1 MTRHLRSSLPRAARS
16 RGVGLVTA
24 IFLLVVIAGLAV
36 AMVTIFTTQQTS
48 SALDVQ
54 GSRAYQA
61 ARAGLEWGI
70 FKQTVEGSCGGP
82 SSFKMDETTSLRG
95 FVVTVRCAKVEGP
108 ATDGGDEDVLDRWK
122 VAAVACNVPDGD
134 GACPNPVNSA
144 DYVQRVME
152 ATF

>member
-1 MTRHLRSSLPRAARS
+1 MTHRAQLAMPALARS

-36 AMVTIFTTQQTS
+36 AMVTVFTTQQAS

-54 GSRAYQA
+54 GTRAYQA

-70 FKQTVEGSCGGP
+70 FKQARQDTCVV
-82 SSFKMDETTSLRG
+82 SSSIALNGAPSLRG
-95 FVVTVRCAKVEGP
+95 FVVTVTCEKADGP
-108 ATDGGDEDVLDRWK
+108 TNDSGVDATLDRWK
-122 VAAVACNVPDGD
+122 VTATACNAPNASGN
-134 GACPNPVNSA
+134 CPNPSDSA

-152 ATF
+152 VTF

>member
-1 MTRHLRSSLPRAARS
+1 MTRSTRPAMPALVRS

-24 IFLLVVIAGLAV
+24 IFLLVVIAALAV
-36 AMVTIFTTQQTS
+36 AMVTVFTTQQTS

-54 GSRAYQA
+54 GTRAYQA

-70 FKQTVEGSCGGP
+70 FKQARQGTCDAK
-82 SSFKMDETTSLRG
+82 SSFALDEGTSLYG
-95 FVVTVRCAKVEGP
+95 FVVTVACQKAEGP
-108 ATDGGDEDVLDRWK
+108 TTDGSDENALDRWK
-122 VAAVACNVPDGD
+122 VTAIACNAPDAD
-134 GACPNPVNSA
+134 GACPNPQNTS

>member
-1 MTRHLRSSLPRAARS
+1 MIRSTPAIARS
-16 RGVGLVTA
+16 RGVGLITA

-36 AMVTIFTTQQTS
+36 AMVTVYTTQQAG

-70 FKQTVEGSCGGP
+70 FRQLRQGTCEAS
-82 SSFKMDETTSLRG
+82 SSFALDDNTSLRG
-95 FVVTVRCAKVEGP
+95 FVVTVGCQKLDGP
-108 ATDGGDEDVLDRWK
+108 ATDSGDEEMLDRWK
-122 VAAVACNVPDGD
+122 VTATACNMPAG
-134 GACPNPVNSA
+134 GACPNNLNNPE
-144 DYVQRVME
+144 YVQRVME

>member
-1 MTRHLRSSLPRAARS
+1 MKRKVQSILPGIARS

-24 IFLLVVIAGLAV
+24 IFLLVVIAALAV
-36 AMVTIFTTQQTS
+36 AMVTVFTTQQSS

-54 GSRAYQA
+54 GTRAYQA

-70 FKQTVEGSCGGP
+70 FKQARQGTCDGL
-82 SSFKMDETTSLRG
+82 SSFAMDPDASLRG
-95 FVVTVRCAKVEGP
+95 FVVTVRCTKADGP
-108 ATDGGDEDVLDRWK
+108 ATDGGDEDILDRWK
-122 VAAVACNVPDGD
+122 VTATACNAPDNNGD
-134 GACPNPVNSA
+134 CPSASNSV